1 MRHWDPTTQKLDY
14 AAAKRAATAAGVSL
28 PEHLRSSLCTR
39 LDTIVEFH
47 RYLERSVAECI
58 SAEENAV
65 RCLASI
71 ETEQQG
77 LKAMMSLSTS
87 AASRAIDLER
97 LHRQYATAMSAAS
110 AHRAAIASTSRQ
122 MWRCVMGSTGELQ
135 ARMCAAAKAGDGE
148 SSYWAFVT
156 FAMYATSGVASAN
169 EAQFQF
175 LTRRE
180 LWLRHTAVA
189 ACVNDV
195 VGEF

>member
-28 PEHLRSSLCTR
+28 PEHLRSALCTR

-77 LKAMMSLSTS
+77 LKAMMSLSERVPR
-87 AASRAIDLER
+87 RAPSILSVSID
-97 LHRQYATAMSAAS
+97 S
-110 AHRAAIASTSRQ
+110 
-122 MWRCVMGSTGELQ
+122 
-135 ARMCAAAKAGDGE
+135 
-148 SSYWAFVT
+148 
-156 FAMYATSGVASAN
+156 
-169 EAQFQF
+169 
-175 LTRRE
+175 TRR
-180 LWLRHTAVA
+180 L
-189 ACVNDV
+189 
-195 VGEF
+195 